1 MATRLV
7 SVPRFDRP
15 SILARGVEV
24 ISIEGEALSLLAN
37 SLGDAFIDACELIVS
52 TTGRIV
58 VTGIGKSGH
67 ICRKAAATLAA
78 TGTPAIYVHPADAA
92 HGDLG
97 MLMRDDL
104 LIVISNSGNTTELR
118 PILNYA
124 NSSKIPVIGIA
135 SKPDSLVMAKSTIRL
150 CTPLT
155 REACAANMAPTASTT
170 MQLAL
175 CDALAMAVMDLRG
188 FSMEGMKRLHP
199 GGSIGL
205 RLTPVGEMMHR
216 GNELP
221 LVAEHTPMRE
231 VLPLMTSMS
240 FGIAGIVDFAGRLV
254 GVITDGDLRRHFDEI
269 ATSCAGDVM
278 TRSPKTLET
287 TMLADDSLK
296 YMNEN
301 KITAAFVI
309 DPANANGPIP
319 VGIVH
324 LHDFLRIGLS

>member
-124 NSSKIPVIGIA
+124 NASKIP
-135 SKPDSLVMAKSTIRL
+135 
-150 CTPLT
+150 
-155 REACAANMAPTASTT
+155 
-170 MQLAL
+170 
-175 CDALAMAVMDLRG
+175 
-188 FSMEGMKRLHP
+188 
-199 GGSIGL
+199 
-205 RLTPVGEMMHR
+205 
-216 GNELP
+216 
-221 LVAEHTPMRE
+221 
-231 VLPLMTSMS
+231 
-240 FGIAGIVDFAGRLV
+240 
-254 GVITDGDLRRHFDEI
+254 
-269 ATSCAGDVM
+269 
-278 TRSPKTLET
+278 
-287 TMLADDSLK
+287 
-296 YMNEN
+296 
-301 KITAAFVI
+301 
-309 DPANANGPIP
+309 
-319 VGIVH
+319 
-324 LHDFLRIGLS
+324 